1 MNDEVAA
8 FLRRLLDPE
17 DFGWAVTQEVRDEVK
32 RLLSLYNKTK
42 QLAEIN

>member
-17 DFGWAVTQEVRDEVK
+17 DFGWAVTQEVRDQVK
-32 RLLSLYNKTK
+32 LLLKKYEQSNH
-42 QLAEIN
+42 